1 MKKIVLISTTV
12 LSLSACAQTASWHTN
27 EVQNAEKQNFTVGV
41 VQRDIKK
48 GMSSAD
54 VASILG
60 SPNIVSTDENG
71 NEVWI
76 YDKFSTDAV
85 ASTSNGLTFSLK
97 NVGAGAVSRSQSTI
111 TVIIKFDSN
120 NKVRDT
126 AYHTSRF

>member
-71 NEVWI
+71 NEV
-76 YDKFSTDAV
+76 
-85 ASTSNGLTFSLK
+85 
-97 NVGAGAVSRSQSTI
+97 
-111 TVIIKFDSN
+111 
-120 NKVRDT
+120 
-126 AYHTSRF
+126 